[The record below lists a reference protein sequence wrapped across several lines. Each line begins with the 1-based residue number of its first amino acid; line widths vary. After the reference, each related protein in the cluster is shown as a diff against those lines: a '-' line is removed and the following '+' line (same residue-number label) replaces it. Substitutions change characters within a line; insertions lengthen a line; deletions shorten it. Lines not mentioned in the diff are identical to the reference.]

1 VSDTAIDT
9 ASLVWLLPELTKTIA
24 SARLRLTHAASLT
37 GADAVKQLTQ
47 VKRLIH
53 ESTGAL
59 EVVGAKAV
67 VRYFQCMESVVAL
80 CAARESNADD
90 LQSTVRS
97 DVHPNGHLEHNRHAY
112 AVIDDACHAVIS
124 YLHELQHTDVQLPP
138 LVLFPQYQALCLAL
152 NGAPHTHNTSDNH
165 VVDLFFP
172 DLSQRLAREDSAQIA
187 TPIQLSK
194 VRPLFES
201 LLLRI
206 MNSHIHGSADS
217 AGSNSADLNNED
229 KKALS
234 DIGTLMGVMADRSD
248 KPHQY
253 SFWKACEAAIQSGA
267 TLSANQ
273 TTGFKRWLARISLQ
287 IQRVVSGSG
296 DLSERLFRQALLFI
310 ALAPNAKI
318 GQTAL
323 QRQLVTT
330 YHLPNALSLSF
341 ELARYGKAL
350 PVDGAGL
357 ADKISRLKHAWSEA
371 QPSDL
376 HADGLALKSD
386 EWQRRLRTAQ
396 QCLLEVQLS
405 LSEHRLDVASDLVST
420 LGDAVTRVLTTGQNL
435 PIGLGLEGA
444 HAIVW
449 IEQSITALG
458 TPLHIQQQQANA
470 LADRVTGS
478 TGVGAN
484 TVSAVVIKPQVTDQQ
499 LRAQVVGEAKVTLGL
514 VEKQLD
520 DMFRYGQA
528 SAAGDL
534 DLAPLAQTAS
544 ALKLIELPQLSTAID
559 ALSFRIGQPLR
570 KDLDDASFKHIARL
584 FSQITAALDVFAYA
598 PSHAQQHYVFDVT
611 RFELLNHHAQSQ
623 LSSSTSAE
631 QSRNDFTSIESLNPQ
646 RRADI
651 QALAQQAID
660 SPQDNQTHQAL
671 AQSLQAV
678 RDDAE
683 LTGDFELNALS
694 QLPALSTL
702 INDDKNK
709 NKNKDK
715 NRLSGLS
722 NLITASGAAAALS
735 LPTSS
740 APIASENEL
749 YTIFITEAQEVL
761 ADSAQL
767 LHALEEKPQSLELLK
782 DIRRG
787 FHTLKGSARMVGF
800 KAFGDAAWHVEQ
812 TVNTALAK
820 ATPASI
826 DLIQFMRCGR
836 DALSAW
842 LLQLDDA
849 LLGMGDEP
857 VLDMDALMTQLPVSC
872 TVPGFV
878 SQLAPYLQA
887 IERGFERQHAA
898 PKIITETVTEPSR
911 PTIRLVANNEGMRP
925 QDFID
930 KARAAVA
937 QAYAVQASQDALAPA
952 STDSAISPVQLQ
964 AVHVAPVLTPVI
976 QSPQDTMVSIGPLR
990 LPKQLYDI
998 YVQEAGGHITA
1009 LQQYVVDQRR
1019 KVDEPVSY
1027 DAYKY
1032 AHSLKG
1038 SAATIGFSVLKDVVA
1053 PLEQVLQAA
1062 HESKQAFST
1071 ESLSVVTQAVD
1082 ALANIFKQFAQGTY
1096 PASQP
1101 KHSEALL
1108 RLPKE
1113 HSPKRVESVESVE
1126 SIESIQSVAAP
1137 VKFTENITQPNPA
1150 LAQASTV
1157 PKTFAVIA
1165 PIHTVQLNAVKKED
1179 INSGRKED
1187 TKVGINLATDPN
1199 VDTDD
1204 INTSVDEIDDDIWFD
1219 FEEEAELLLPRVQ
1232 NDLNLL
1238 ANTPSVLDS
1247 LRRDLHTLKGSS
1259 RMAGAMRMGA
1269 MLHDFE
1275 SNLEATAQSKLRGAE
1290 HLPQWLD
1297 TDTHTQLL
1305 NAFDAIFQTY
1315 SKLKTPV
1322 QSTASS
1328 AVMTAA
1334 SQKFATEM
1342 AQTSALFDDALSVTA
1357 SSIPALSAVVPSTLQ
1372 TSSPKVQV
1380 PPPITA
1386 ATVSPTVGIAPTPS
1400 VASTTSIAITKPA
1413 ASTHDVTLPAL
1424 RMRTDTLDLWV
1435 NQATEVAGS
1444 KGRLDQHVLQLRQSL
1459 HELTDNVERLR
1470 QQLREIEIQAESQ
1483 MATRTELANT
1493 TQTAFDPLEFD
1504 RFTRFQELTRM
1515 LSESL
1520 GDMLTVRDT
1529 VAKTLQ
1535 DAEQDLINQTKANKA
1550 LTQSLIRSRLLAFD
1564 AVSDRLYRLVR
1575 QTSRELGKQVA
1586 LDIHGG
1592 HFTLDRSILERMTAG
1607 LEHLVRNS
1615 VVHGIES
1622 PAQRLAAGKT
1632 AQGMISLAIKQQG
1645 NELEIVLSD
1654 DGAGLPLARIRD
1666 TAIAKGLLNQ
1676 QALPTVQQLTEFI
1689 FAPGFST
1696 AETVTE
1702 LAGRGVGMDVVR
1714 SDIVALGGRI
1724 TLASSADRGA
1734 RFTIRIPLTL
1744 ALNQVLM
1751 VIAQDIQYAIPS
1763 SLIQSVVTVKPADLA
1778 QAYDQ
1783 GSIIQRD
1790 ANYPFAHLS
1799 DLLKIPSHATLHNR
1813 NASVILLGNGS
1824 DTVAIH
1830 VDSIIGNQESII
1842 KPLSPLMARIPGLSS
1857 ATLLNNGQLCLI
1869 LDPVQLYLAAHNASS
1884 NQAMK
1889 DGANTAHVTG
1899 STQKS
1904 MLRTSASGLNAPISA
1919 YALAPQSAQRN
1930 TQLPM
1935 AQVITPRDTTE
1946 VKLAMIVDDSLTVR
1960 KVTQK
1965 LLLREGWEVLLAKD
1979 GIDALEQLQTVTP
1992 SIMLVDIEM
2001 PRMDGFDLTRNV
2013 RADDKLKAIPI
2024 IMITSRIA
2032 DKHRDHAFT
2041 LGVDAYMGKPYR
2053 DDELLAEMLKLT
2065 AA

>member
-24 SARLRLTHAASLT
+24 SVRVRLAHAGSLT

-80 CAARESNADD
+80 CAAQESNADD
-90 LQSTVRS
+90 FQGTV
-97 DVHPNGHLEHNRHAY
+97 HLEHNRHAY
-112 AVIDDACHAVIS
+112 AVMDDACHAVIS

-152 NGAPHTHNTSDNH
+152 NSTPSSANTPDNH
-165 VVDLFFP
+165 AVDLFFP
-172 DLSQRLAREDSAQIA
+172 DLSQRLPREDSAQIA

-201 LLLRI
+201 LLLRV
-206 MNSHIHGSADS
+206 MNDHIHDSANS
-217 AGSNSADLNNED
+217 AGSNSAGSNNEA

-234 DIGTLMGVMADRSD
+234 DIGTLMGIMADQSD

-253 SFWKACEAAIQSGA
+253 SFWKACEAAMQSGA

-287 IQRVVSGSG
+287 IQRVVSGPG

-310 ALAPNAKI
+310 ALAPNTKI

-323 QRQLVTT
+323 QRQLATT

-350 PVDGAGL
+350 PVDSATL
-357 ADKISRLKHAWSEA
+357 ANKISRLKHAWSEA

-376 HADGLALKSD
+376 HADGLTLKSD
-386 EWQRRLRTAQ
+386 EWQRRLHTAQ

-405 LSEHRLDVASDLVST
+405 LSECGLNVASDLVST
-420 LGDAVTRVLTTGQNL
+420 LGDAVTSVLTTGQNL

-458 TPLHIQQQQANA
+458 APLLIQQQQANA
-470 LADRVTGS
+470 LAERVKDSTAGGS
-478 TGVGAN
+478 S
-484 TVSAVVIKPQVTDQQ
+484 TVSAVVTKTQVADQQ
-499 LRAQVVGEAKVTLGL
+499 LRAQVVGETKVTLGR

-544 ALKLIELPQLSTAID
+544 ALKLIELPQLSLAIE
-559 ALSFRIGQPLR
+559 ALSSRIGQPLR
-570 KDLDDASFKHIARL
+570 NDLDDASFKHIARL
-584 FSQITAALDVFAYA
+584 FSQITAALDVFAHA
-598 PSHAQQHYVFDVT
+598 PSHAQQHYAFDAT
-611 RFELLNHHAQSQ
+611 RFELLNLHAQSQ
-623 LSSSTSAE
+623 LSSSMFAE
-631 QSRNDFTSIESLNPQ
+631 QSRDDFTSIESLNPQ

-660 SPQDNQTHQAL
+660 SPKDKQTHQAL

-694 QLPALSTL
+694 QFPALSTL

-709 NKNKDK
+709 GKS
-715 NRLSGLS
+715 RLSGLNS
-722 NLITASGAAAALS
+722 VITPSGAAAAVS
-735 LPTSS
+735 LPTLS
-740 APIASENEL
+740 PIASENEL

-761 ADSAQL
+761 ADSTQL

-820 ATPASI
+820 AIPASM

-857 VLDMDALMTQLPVSC
+857 VLDMDVLMAQLPVSC

-887 IERGFERQHAA
+887 IERGFERQNAA
-898 PKIITETVTEPSR
+898 SKIITETVAEPSR

-952 STDSAISPVQLQ
+952 STDPEISPVQLQ

-998 YVQEAGGHITA
+998 YVQEAGGHIIA
-1009 LQQYVVDQRR
+1009 LQQYMVDQRSTIS
-1019 KVDEPVSY
+1019 EPLSY

-1038 SAATIGFSVLKDVVA
+1038 SAATIGFSVLKDIAA

-1062 HESKQAFST
+1062 HESRQAFSI
-1071 ESLSVVTQAVD
+1071 ESLSVVSQAVD

-1108 RLPKE
+1108 RLPKQ
-1113 HSPKRVESVESVE
+1113 HSPKPFESIEPVE
-1126 SIESIQSVAAP
+1126 SIEFVVEP
-1137 VKFTENITQPNPA
+1137 VKFTENITQPNLA
-1150 LAQASTV
+1150 LAQTSTV
-1157 PKTFAVIA
+1157 PNALAVIA
-1165 PIHTVQLNAVKKED
+1165 PIHTVQLNAVEKED
-1179 INSGRKED
+1179 TKGGTKED

-1199 VDTDD
+1199 ADADADADPDPNTDD
-1204 INTSVDEIDDDIWFD
+1204 TNTSVDEIDDDIWFD

-1269 MLHDFE
+1269 TLHNFE
-1275 SNLEATAQSKLRGAE
+1275 SNLEATVQSKLRGAE
-1290 HLPQWLD
+1290 HLTQWLD

-1305 NAFDAIFQTY
+1305 NAFDAIVQIY
-1315 SKLKTPV
+1315 SKLKTPA
-1322 QSTASS
+1322 QSAVTS

-1342 AQTSALFDDALSVTA
+1342 AQTSALFDDVLSVTTSSMPALSVA
-1357 SSIPALSAVVPSTLQ
+1357 VPSTSQ
-1372 TSSPKVQV
+1372 TAVANAQV
-1380 PPPITA
+1380 APTTTA
-1386 ATVSPTVGIAPTPS
+1386 ATVSPTIDIAPTPS
-1400 VASTTSIAITKPA
+1400 AASIAITKPA

-1459 HELTDNVERLR
+1459 RELTDNVERLR

-1586 LDIHGG
+1586 LDIQGG

-1622 PAQRLAAGKT
+1622 PAQRLAAGKS

-1724 TLASSADRGA
+1724 TLASSADKGA

-1783 GSIIQRD
+1783 GSITQRD

-1799 DLLKIPSHATLHNR
+1799 DLLNIPSHATLHNR

-1842 KPLSPLMARIPGLSS
+1842 KPLSPLMARVPGLSS

-1869 LDPVQLYLAAHNASS
+1869 LDPVQLYLAAHNTTS
-1884 NQAMK
+1884 NQATH
-1889 DGANTAHVTG
+1889 DGANTTHATV

-1935 AQVITPRDTTE
+1935 AQVITPRDTTV

-2001 PRMDGFDLTRNV
+2001 PRMDGFDLTRNL

-2041 LGVDAYMGKPYR
+2041 LGVNAYMGKPYR
-2053 DDELLAEMLKLT
+2053 DDELLAAMGKLT
-2065 AA
+2065 ST